1 MVMRLMVLLRCLLGF
16 TQQRLERE
24 AKVDR
29 SYISKAEGWGYRL
42 GDEQLERL
50 AKALDWEGDPKL
62 LLKLID
68 REKLLELLR
77 AVAA

>member
-42 GDEQLERL
+42 GDDQLERL
-50 AKALDWEGDPKL
+50 AKVLGWEGDPKL
-62 LLKLID
+62 LLKFVD
-68 REKLLELLR
+68 RDELMRLLM
-77 AVAA
+77 AVTA